1 MQTLNNK
8 ISNKTPFKNA
18 SDALT
23 SILFLVLSSLLL
35 VGCGGGSA
43 PIDLNPPSNSN
54 DTPTTD
60 PVVTDP
66 VVTDPVVTDPVV
78 TDPVVTD
85 PVVTDPVVT
94 DPVVTD
100 PVVEPTYKVTGT
112 FCSCGPT
119 SQTNSSINRD
129 TENLDY
135 LDGVLV
141 RISWADMNPQAG
153 IYDWSYLD
161 EQIGY
166 AEQRNTKIA
175 LAILNGP
182 YAPTWLAE
190 EGATMFEY
198 TLRGNVVSLPLP
210 WDTVYLS
217 YYQAFIEE
225 LGARYSGNE
234 FIDLVH
240 ITNSTTNGFEMQ
252 YTFNSAQIT
261 DFETAGYTEELLI
274 NSWTTIIDAYA
285 TAFPNK
291 PIDVE
296 VHPVFFSD
304 KIATDVVDH
313 GLALYGKR
321 FGVLA
326 AWWSEHNAK
335 NVYTSMFT
343 ILKNVQKESF
353 AGVQLV
359 GAVSTGLNPLT
370 EEQLA
375 AALQL
380 AIDNG
385 FYYME
390 IWNNDLANT
399 QLSDLIT
406 NNDNLIEAQTAV
418 Q

>member
-8 ISNKTPFKNA
+8 IGNKAPFKNA

-35 VGCGGGSA
+35 VGCGGGAA

-78 TDPVVTD
+78 TDPVV
-85 PVVTDPVVT
+85 
-94 DPVVTD
+94 
-100 PVVEPTYKVTGT
+100 EPTYKVSGT

-291 PIDVE
+291 PVDVE
-296 VHPVFFSD
+296 ARRD
-304 KIATDVVDH
+304 I
-313 GLALYGKR
+313 
-321 FGVLA
+321 
-326 AWWSEHNAK
+326 
-335 NVYTSMFT
+335 
-343 ILKNVQKESF
+343 
-353 AGVQLV
+353 
-359 GAVSTGLNPLT
+359 
-370 EEQLA
+370 
-375 AALQL
+375 
-380 AIDNG
+380 
-385 FYYME
+385 
-390 IWNNDLANT
+390 
-399 QLSDLIT
+399 
-406 NNDNLIEAQTAV
+406 
-418 Q
+418 